1 MPFTYLPHGL
11 TYKTKAKRRKF
22 LKRKNPADRSAGFET
37 QRQIHLWL
45 FVQKKEPREPNVHGA
60 LSHSSYSFTV
70 RKNLQIS
77 YTCPGETVEKI
88 GELIGESGLNRDS

>member
-22 LKRKNPADRSAGFET
+22 LKRKNPA
-37 QRQIHLWL
+37 I
-45 FVQKKEPREPNVHGA
+45 EPREPNVHGA